1 MDDVHF
7 EIVRGAANGVLWG
20 RVEMEL
26 SRIVFER
33 SVPENGDNVD
43 VTSLGSQLV
52 VVVLLEFSAEQRI
65 LVF

>member
-1 MDDVHF
+1 
-7 EIVRGAANGVLWG
+7 
-20 RVEMEL
+20 MEL